1 MSYHETGTRI
11 SIIWFLRQVCIIYF
25 KNLQIL
31 WILFTGANL
40 PNTATSLFS
49 YAIEV
54 WDCAHNS
61 KYLSLIDRFC
71 KRAVKYGYTAKFTLI
86 TDLIRERGLE
96 LWKNVTTDRH
106 CLSDLL
112 PWFIRGIYETRVVI
126 TLNGLFGLKGSSN
139 VLWIDVVLIL
149 FRFSIYMLSLS
160 IYYYNVIIVN
170 SHVCLWVMFSVHTN
184 HVCNQQNYKQA
195 FFRILMWKWNSNP
208 QSARLTTSQ
217 KVGYAP

>member
-71 KRAVKYGYTAKFTLI
+71 KRAVKYGYTAKFTHNWFNTRKRFGIMEECDHWQSLFKWSSSLI
-86 TDLIRERGLE
+86 HTRNLR
-96 LWKNVTTDRH
+96 
-106 CLSDLL
+106 
-112 PWFIRGIYETRVVI
+112 TRVVI

-160 IYYYNVIIVN
+160 VYYYNVIIVN

-195 FFRILMWKWNSNP
+195 FFRILMWKWNSDP
-208 QSARLTTSQ
+208 
-217 KVGYAP
+217 